1 MFLLCVYLRSV
12 LYARG
17 PGDYRKNAGIIR
29 KQTKMSRVQ
38 AISACSLRAEMVSGE
53 LQWPRGRFFVFR
65 HHFVTAPRFA
75 DGAEGR
81 CFPRG
86 PCGRCTWAV
95 VAQASVTAT
104 NVDTTFTYRAESNS
118 RRVGYRPGAYR
129 YVSYSDYSQ
138 GIQVIDRGPADT
150 RCTTTAARGRN
161 PGARSSDRKRGSLWH
176 FAVDPDRQASLLRV
190 VVEP

>member
-1 MFLLCVYLRSV
+1 MFLLCVYLRSI

-75 DGAEGR
+75 HGAEGR

-86 PCGRCTWAV
+86 PCGRRTWGRGGASLGDCDQCGCHFHLPRRSNSSGERAISPVHIGTYRIQITAKGFKSSIEGPLTLDVQRRQRVDVTLEPGAV
-95 VAQASVTAT
+95 TE
-104 NVDTTFTYRAESNS
+104 NVDVHGT
-118 RRVGYRPGAYR
+118 PPL
-129 YVSYSDYSQ
+129 
-138 GIQVIDRGPADT
+138 IQ
-150 RCTTTAARGRN
+150 TA
-161 PGARSSDRKRGSLWH
+161 KLH
-176 FAVDPDRQASLLRV
+176 Y
-190 VVEP
+190 

>member
-1 MFLLCVYLRSV
+1 VRFPLARKWFQESFSGQEDAFLCFGIISLLLPVSLMAQKDAASLEGRV
-12 LYARG
+12 VDARG
-17 PGDYRKNAGIIR
+17 
-29 KQTKMSRVQ
+29 
-38 AISACSLRAEMVSGE
+38 
-53 LQWPRGRFFVFR
+53 
-65 HHFVTAPRFA
+65 
-75 DGAEGR
+75 
-81 CFPRG
+81 
-86 PCGRCTWAV
+86 AV